1 MANAPK
7 TKFISKKD
15 QEQLVQDFCN
25 NLGDDENTFLRH
37 HFVESDVNDDSDFS
51 DDESDRVPEQKSIE
65 NDGEEKDNDDG
76 EIEEVVCDDN
86 DNVQV
91 ELVVDDADDA
101 QCLQN
106 YPKSKNSKI
115 LRRFWMKIVTLIYW
129 PKE

>member
-7 TKFISKKD
+7 TKFISKND
-15 QEQLVQDFCN
+15 QEQLVQDFYN
-25 NLGDDENTFLRH
+25 NLGDDEDTFLRH

-51 DDESDRVPEQKSIE
+51 DDESDRVPKQKSIE
-65 NDGEEKDNDDG
+65 NDGEKKDNDDG
-76 EIEEVVCDDN
+76 EIEEIVCDDN
-86 DNVQV
+86 NNVQI
-91 ELVVDDADDA
+91 ESVVDEADDA

-129 PKE
+129 LKE